1 MADPIT
7 QYMSNLSI
15 NNDGWI
21 ILLSSVE
28 KTNNN
33 DHIAIIPSC
42 QRLLDELQLDLSCD
56 TTQETTNENTSLEE
70 LPYKPKLSQFILKAI
85 ADIRR
90 MGTPKDGEKKQR
102 GKKKKNGSS
111 ANAVRLEKQRRL
123 RNEKEQ
129 EEKNRLS
136 QGESNDFT
144 DADEE
149 EKRDVLFVDDANDG
163 DATADELPMELRL
176 AATLNS
182 IRVVV
187 PIMRMMLHHS
197 KCKDHELKMKHG
209 PSIKKDGKRFYFFSQ
224 NVYSDPTKGQ
234 WKEIKREFTAMLDD
248 LPVVNGKSAKDDK
261 EDKFVDALFQSEIGY
276 SNISREDLAKKC
288 VFLPDLNTEVSAEI
302 HKTLMNRFES
312 DHDKKAYILQR
323 AIENLKYHLLQAISR
338 KFKDA
343 RLTV

>member
-1 MADPIT
+1 MTDSIT

-15 NNDGWI
+15 NSNGWI

-28 KTNNN
+28 KTNNDN
-33 DHIAIIPSC
+33 HIAIIPSC
-42 QRLLDELQLDLSCD
+42 QRLLDELQLDLSYG
-56 TTQETTNENTSLEE
+56 TIQETNENTSLEE
-70 LPYKPKLSQFILKAI
+70 LPYKPKLSQFIMKAI

-149 EKRDVLFVDDANDG
+149 KGDVFVDDANDG
-163 DATADELPMELRL
+163 DATADELSMELRL

-187 PIMRMMLHHS
+187 PIIRMMLHHS
-197 KCKDHELKMKHG
+197 KWKDHELKMKHG
-209 PSIKKDGKRFYFFSQ
+209 PSIKQDGKRFYFFSQ

-276 SNISREDLAKKC
+276 SSMSREDLAKKC
-288 VFLPDLNTEVSAEI
+288 VFLPDLNSEVSAEI
-302 HKTLMNRFES
+302 HKTLMDRFES
-312 DHDKKAYILQR
+312 DHDKKAYTLQR

-338 KFKDA
+338 RFKDA

>member
-1 MADPIT
+1 M
-7 QYMSNLSI
+7 
-15 NNDGWI
+15 
-21 ILLSSVE
+21 
-28 KTNNN
+28 
-33 DHIAIIPSC
+33 
-42 QRLLDELQLDLSCD
+42 
-56 TTQETTNENTSLEE
+56 EE

-149 EKRDVLFVDDANDG
+149 EKRDVLFVDANDG

-187 PIMRMMLHHS
+187 PIIRMMLHHS

-209 PSIKKDGKRFYFFSQ
+209 PSIKQDGKRFYFFSQ

-302 HKTLMNRFES
+302 HKTLMDRFES
-312 DHDKKAYILQR
+312 DHDKKAYTLQR

-338 KFKDA
+338 RFKDA